1 MPGKNWKR
9 VVGEKYRPVV
19 TVLETK
25 NCIPTVVEIGGLSY
39 QIQHPQQFKKG
50 YRPPRYIHALKKRV
64 DIVTGKQIGRA
75 HV

>member
-9 VVGEKYRPVV
+9 VIGEKYRPVV
-19 TVLETK
+19 TILKTK

-50 YRPPRYIHALKKRV
+50 YRPPRYIHALKKGV
-64 DIVTGKQIGRA
+64 DRQSDRPIKR
-75 HV
+75 